1 MTTER
6 QSADSAQVVARVSS
20 PSSNTELTLD
30 IVDEATQT
38 RLVGALVGLAWKQSD
53 AKEGANPDTTA
64 VLGQITS
71 VEMRNR
77 WHEDQTF
84 KNIVK
89 SRGEVPA
96 ITKLQDTRTAK
107 MKVGGCFVQR
117 GKSEY
122 SHGDLGSV
130 PATGAEVKLVRQDFL
145 DGPKGVLKS
154 CKEDLF
160 YLGTDYAGNIKFP
173 MWFKH
178 FGSGD
183 HGVGEAYHTGIF
195 GKTGSGKTNLAKM
208 LLAAYGRHRKM
219 GILVIDPQ
227 GEFSLKMGEAKDGDN
242 GGEFTLE
249 MDGKQDGDQERE
261 HGLDLH
267 KLLNEECD
275 REVKRIRIE
284 QLQLDNWA
292 LLEDLL
298 EEFRFVQRVLR
309 VRGSDNAATALR
321 VLMGYL
327 RSQNLEWLT
336 NPACMQGALKELQE
350 RAEEVYNTPGARK
363 RFEDD
368 MKRISEEF
376 RRGNEFADVWRLI
389 MSMFAGGDGK
399 RKIGELVSD
408 LVRGA
413 GSKPIIVLNLAGG
426 RKHARYA
433 EALQKRIISYVANQI
448 VEESAKTLGTG
459 STANALVVL
468 DEAHRFAPAYVRD
481 TSADGDRM
489 LRDEL
494 KRAVRETRKYGVGW
508 MFISQTMMGLDT
520 ELLMQLRTM
529 FFGYGLAFGLE
540 FQRLRELAG
549 GDYDAMDLYRS
560 FRDPHSAMDAKL
572 KQFPFMAIGP
582 ISPMPFS
589 GQPLF
594 FSAFNPDDFMEKNVW
609 ERSKRAT
616 G

>member
-1 MTTER
+1 MTTEGR
-6 QSADSAQVVARVSS
+6 SADSAQVVARVSS
-20 PSSNTELTLD
+20 PSSNTELMLD
-30 IVDEATQT
+30 IVGEATQT

-53 AKEGANPDTTA
+53 AKEGASPDTTA

-89 SRGEVPA
+89 SSGKLPA
-96 ITKLQDTRTAK
+96 ITEWQDTRTAT

-122 SHGDLGSV
+122 AHGDLGSV
-130 PATGAEVKLVRQDFL
+130 PATGAEVKLVRQKFL
-145 DGPKGVLKS
+145 DSVLKS
-154 CKEDLF
+154 CKADLF

-195 GKTGSGKTNLAKM
+195 GKTGSGKTGLAKM
-208 LLAAYGRHRKM
+208 LLAAYGRHTEM

-227 GEFSLKMGEAKDGDN
+227 GEFSLKMGKSQDDDQED
-242 GGEFTLE
+242 EFTMD
-249 MDGKQDGDQERE
+249 MDGEQVDER
-261 HGLDLH
+261 GLDLRE
-267 KLLNEECD
+267 LLKEECD
-275 REVKRIRIE
+275 REVETIPIE
-284 QLQLDNWA
+284 QLQLDDWE
-292 LLEDLL
+292 LLESLL
-298 EEFRFVQRVLR
+298 DEFRFVQRVLR
-309 VRGSDNAATALR
+309 VRGADNVASATR
-321 VLMGYL
+321 ILMGYV
-327 RSQNLEWLT
+327 RSQGFDRLVDSS
-336 NPACMQGALKELQE
+336 CMQGALSQLQA
-350 RAEEVYNTPGARK
+350 RVEEIYNTASAQQ
-363 RFEDD
+363 RFQSG
-368 MKRISEEF
+368 MRGISEVLQQ
-376 RRGNEFADVWRLI
+376 GNDNEFSRNWKSI
-389 MSMFAGGDGK
+389 MSMFAPGSGEEK
-399 RKIGELVSD
+399 KTKIGELVAKLID
-408 LVRGA
+408 GGN

-448 VEESAKTLGTG
+448 VDESAKTLGSG
-459 STANALVVL
+459 KTANALVVL

-481 TSADGDRM
+481 TAADGDRM

-520 ELLMQLRTM
+520 ELLMQLRSM
-529 FFGYGLAFGLE
+529 FFGYGLAFGME

-594 FSAFNPDDFMEKNVW
+594 FSAFKLDEFREKNVW
-609 ERSKRAT
+609 ERSKPAT
-616 G
+616 W